1 MATMAT
7 PSNHDSQSDS
17 TQLAID
23 VRGLGKSYGR
33 TPALRDL
40 RLQVPWGQTLTVLGP
55 NGSGKTTLIKT
66 LAMLAKPD
74 AGEVRI
80 AGLSTRRS
88 GVRVRRLIGVVTH
101 EPLLYDGL
109 TGAENLRFFA
119 RMFALDHIDERIHA
133 VAAQLGVVERLDAR
147 IGTLSHGMR
156 RRFSIARA
164 LLHSPRLL
172 IMDEPESGLDQQAL
186 GLLEALITDRSN
198 PTRTILMTTHNLERG
213 IALADRVAI
222 LSRGRIAYD
231 GAPHAE
237 AIRAAYRKHTEG
249 QAEQRLP
256 EQNEDARVVHDVV
269 HDSTKDTKDAAGPT
283 AAHRK
288 QAQSRAK
295 DHNAKDHS
303 VETCERALER

>member
-1 MATMAT
+1 MVI
-7 PSNHDSQSDS
+7 PNNHDSQSDS

-33 TPALRDL
+33 TPVLRNL

-80 AGLSTRRS
+80 AGLSTRRN
-88 GVRVRRLIGVVTH
+88 GVRVRRVVGVVTH

-119 RMFALDHIDERIHA
+119 RMFALDRIDERIHA
-133 VAAQLGVVERLDAR
+133 VAAQMGVVERLDAR

-186 GLLEALITDRSN
+186 GLLEALVTDRSN

-222 LSRGRIAYD
+222 LSRGRIAYEGTPD
-231 GAPHAE
+231 AGATK
-237 AIRAAYRKHTEG
+237 AAYRKQTEG
-249 QAEQRLP
+249 QAEQPVP
-256 EQNEDARVVHDVV
+256 EQNEDDCIVHDGA
-269 HDSTKDTKDAAGPT
+269 KDATVPT
-283 AAHRK
+283 AAYSK
-288 QAQSRAK
+288 QAQFHAK
-295 DHNAKDHS
+295 EHN
-303 VETCERALER
+303 VETCEKALDR